1 VEIMIDQEF
10 TALTQSIRDSAA
22 AEVWKPQLS
31 VLLEHLRFLWAAEP
45 RRLATGMAKVAK
57 TLLDAEQWSEAE
69 PVVNEA
75 WQLRRLHE
83 PDAWTTFNLQ
93 SVLGGVWLK
102 LGRAAQAE
110 AMIVAGYQGLQ
121 ERQDKI
127 PAGARSE
134 RLREALDRT
143 IAVYTE
149 LQQPEQ
155 VAKYQTL
162 RDAAPSPK
170 SP

>member
-1 VEIMIDQEF
+1 
-10 TALTQSIRDSAA
+10 
-22 AEVWKPQLS
+22 
-31 VLLEHLRFLWAAEP
+31 
-45 RRLATGMAKVAK
+45 
-57 TLLDAEQWSEAE
+57 
-69 PVVNEA
+69 
-75 WQLRRLHE
+75 
-83 PDAWTTFNLQ
+83 
-93 SVLGGVWLK
+93 
-102 LGRAAQAE
+102 
-110 AMIVAGYQGLQ
+110 MIVAGYQGLQ

-134 RLREALDRT
+134 RLREALDRA

-162 RDAAPSPK
+162 RDAAPSPQ